1 MSIPTEG
8 PRFCL
13 NLGAEFYPAE
23 GDSTVPTVPTVPT
36 VVFGGV
42 RVSGYGDT
50 DGTVCVSTAVD
61 ESDLDPAIR
70 TGRGEEGAVAMTITV
85 NDNRVFH
92 A

>member
-23 GDSTVPTVPTVPT
+23 GDSTVPTVPTV
-36 VVFGGV
+36 VFGGV
-42 RVSGYGDT
+42 RVSGYVDT
-50 DGTVCVSTAVD
+50 DGTVCVCVSIAVD
-61 ESDLDPAIR
+61 ESDLDPAIQI
-70 TGRGEEGAVAMTITV
+70 GRGEEGAVAMTITV

>member
-23 GDSTVPTVPTVPT
+23 GDSTVPTV
-36 VVFGGV
+36 VFGGIRLSGYIDTEGTV
-42 RVSGYGDT
+42 RVSVAT
-50 DGTVCVSTAVD
+50 DEG
-61 ESDLDPAIR
+61 DLDPAIQI
-70 TGRGEEGAVAMTITV
+70 GRGEEGAVAMTITV

>member
-8 PRFCL
+8 PRFFL

-23 GDSTVPTVPTVPT
+23 VFGEGTVPT

-42 RVSGYGDT
+42 RVSSYVDT
-50 DGTVCVSTAVD
+50 EGTVRVSVAAD
-61 ESDLDPAIR
+61 EGDLDPAIH

-85 NDNRVFH
+85 NDTRVFH